1 MVQIYK
7 NANRNRIGI
16 FIVSFIV
23 AIVGWFQYKTV
34 GSLAL
39 INVVLGG
46 SLAILEFIDIL
57 ILHSKK
63 FRNVIKKLPIVRSLK
78 SYEIRVAEDYL
89 LCGKGSIQIVTD
101 NSISMKNAMLFLLP
115 DGNGNMIHGRYYV
128 SSTEKKVY
136 VYTDCKIETINQERA
151 LLKII

>member
-1 MVQIYK
+1 MVQTYK

-16 FIVSFIV
+16 FTVSFIV
-23 AIVGWFQYKTV
+23 AVVGCFQYRTV
-34 GSLAL
+34 GNLAL
-39 INVVLGG
+39 INVVLGIG
-46 SLAILEFIDIL
+46 LATLEFIDIL
-57 ILHSKK
+57 ILHFKK
-63 FRNVIKKLPIVRSLK
+63 FRNFIKKVPIIRYLK

-89 LCGKGSIQIVTD
+89 LCGKGLIQIITD

-115 DGNGNMIHGRYYV
+115 DGNGNMIHGRYYI

-136 VYTDCKIETINQERA
+136 VYTDCKMETIDQERA